1 MAAWIIRG
9 GSDRGLHEEE
19 FIESESIGIY
29 FGAKGTARKPDD
41 ELRAEIRSSNLL
53 WNEERGIVMEPSR
66 VDGIATRFFNQ
77 VLLFRDSVQPGDT
90 VIMPR
95 KKSKGHLVRRGVIQ
109 GGYEF
114 WPNEVYPH
122 QRRVKWEAEDMPRGR
137 VPYSWYPSN
146 QQTIF
151 KVA

>member
-29 FGAKGTARKPDD
+29 FGVIGTARRPDD
-41 ELRAEIRSSNLL
+41 DLHREIREGYLL
-53 WNEERGIVMEPSR
+53 WNEERGITMDASR
-66 VDGIATRFFNQ
+66 LDGAVTRFLNQ
-77 VLLFRDSVQPGDT
+77 VLLFRDAVQPGDT

-95 KKSKGHLVRRGVIQ
+95 KKSRGHAVRRGVVQ

-122 QRRVKWEAEDMPRGR
+122 QRRVKWETEDMPRGR
-137 VPYSWYPSN
+137 VPCLWYPSN

-151 KVA
+151 KVG